1 MKKLTLILLFL
12 LPMAL
17 SAQVVDDFSDGDFT
31 LNPAWSGNTELYVVN
46 SDFQLQTNGNGAG
59 ESYLSLPY
67 NESGDVEWRFWL
79 KQAFAP
85 SANNYTEV
93 FLVADKANLA
103 FANGYVLRFG
113 EAGSNDAIELLRRVY
128 NVSLQIPSYTSICRA
143 TEGAIA
149 SSSQVSV
156 KVKCDA
162 DGNWTIMADYS
173 GGEDY
178 VVEAQATDNSF
189 AKTGYFGIYSKY
201 TASNATKIFFDNLY
215 IGVPIVDV
223 EPPQLLS
230 INVADNSVLELIFD
244 EVLSEE
250 TATNVANY
258 TVDNGIGNPQSA
270 TLQGNEVRLS
280 FANDFASDVSYT
292 LTLQGV
298 TDIYGN
304 AMPPTHKGFWIHL
317 FSSGDVVINEI
328 MADPT
333 PVVGLPEYEYIELYN
348 TTSLPIDLSGCNVT
362 IGGTAHSLDN
372 VTVDAGGYL
381 ILCHN
386 DALSAFSPYAK
397 CVGFGS
403 FSISNTSALITLST
417 VDGEIISQVAFNSS
431 WYKDPNKNDGGYSVE
446 QIDPLGS
453 CLGEINWCASN
464 DPDGGTPGRV
474 NSVDNIIDTT
484 PTVTSVSMVSNNVLQ
499 LRFDQPMDFASLQNA
514 SYKVLENDVVPVQVN
529 ANPNNAT
536 FVELVFG
543 EPFAE
548 GRLFTLSVENLYNC
562 KGVAM
567 LNVELPFGIPSTIN
581 QGDVV
586 INELLFNPIDGGVKY
601 VELYNNTSFTFDV
614 SDLRLGMIKTSFPN
628 PADTTMKTIVAG
640 GQLFTPG
647 SYLLLSTNS
656 VIVGQQ
662 YDCHIDNYV
671 DMASFPSYPISGAT
685 VLLTDKAGNVID
697 RMDYSESLHSP
708 LLKETKGVSL
718 ERVSPDIE
726 SSNADNWHSAAEN
739 VHYGTPGR
747 INSMAQ
753 DVAITDNWVKAVPE
767 VFSPDG
773 DGFDDVCMISY
784 NFDEPGYTMNVYIF
798 NTDGQLVRHLARG
811 AIVGQE
817 GSLPWNGFDDAGGR
831 LPVGIYIVIAEVYDF
846 NGKVRKK
853 KTPVVIMSR

>member
-1 MKKLTLILLFL
+1 MKKLMLILLFL

-17 SAQVVDDFSDGDFT
+17 FAQVVDDFSDGDFT
-31 LNPAWSGNTELYVVN
+31 LNPAWSGTTDLYVVN

-67 NESGDVEWRFWL
+67 SESGDVEWDFWL

-93 FLVADKANLA
+93 YLVADKANLTI
-103 FANGYVLRFG
+103 ANGYVLRFG
-113 EAGSNDAIELLRRVY
+113 EAGSNDAIELLRKVY
-128 NVSLQIPSYTSICRA
+128 STQEPSYTSICRA
-143 TEGAIA
+143 TDGAIA

-162 DGNWTIMADYS
+162 DGNWTLMADYA
-173 GGEDY
+173 GGQNY
-178 VVEAQATDNSF
+178 VVEAQGTDNIF
-189 AKTGYFGIYSKY
+189 GRTGYFGIYSKY

-230 INVADNSVLELIFD
+230 LNVADNSVLELVFD
-244 EVLSEE
+244 EILSEE

-258 TVDNGIGNPQSA
+258 TVDNGIGNPLSA
-270 TLQGNEVRLS
+270 SLQGKEVRLS
-280 FANDFASDVSYT
+280 FANDFANDVNYT

-298 TDIYGN
+298 ADIYGN
-304 AMPPTHKGFWIHL
+304 AMPQTQKGFWIHL
-317 FSSGDVVINEI
+317 FSPGDVVINEI

-372 VTVDAGGYL
+372 VTVEAGGFL

-386 DALSAFSPYAK
+386 DAVSALSPYAT

-417 VDGEIISQVAFNSS
+417 SGGDIISQVAFNSS
-431 WYKDPNKNDGGYSVE
+431 WYHDTNKDDGGYSVE
-446 QIDPLGS
+446 QIDPHGT

-474 NSVDNIIDTT
+474 NSVDNIIDTP
-484 PTVTSVSMVSNNVLQ
+484 PTVTSVSMVSNDVLQ

-514 SYKVLENDVVPVQVN
+514 SYKVLENDVAPVQVN

-543 EPFAE
+543 EPFDE

-567 LNVELPFGIPSTIN
+567 LNAELPFGIPSTIN
-581 QGDVV
+581 QGDIV
-586 INELLFNPIDGGVKY
+586 INELLFDPIDGGVKY

-640 GQLFTPG
+640 GQLFTLG

-697 RMDYSESLHSP
+697 RMDYSEKLHSP

-753 DVAITDNWVKAVPE
+753 DAAITDNWVEAVPE

-798 NTDGQLVRHLARG
+798 NTEGQLVRHLAKG

-831 LPVGIYIVIAEVYDF
+831 LPVGIYIVIAEVNDF
-846 NGKVRKK
+846 YGKVRKK

>member
-12 LPMAL
+12 LPMAM
-17 SAQVVDDFSDGDFT
+17 SSQIVDDFSDGDFM
-31 LNPAWSGNTELYVVN
+31 LNPAWSGTTELYVVN

-67 NESGDVEWRFWL
+67 SESGDVEWDFWL

-93 FLVADKANLA
+93 YLVADKANLTY
-103 FANGYVLRFG
+103 ANGYVLRFG
-113 EAGSNDAIELLRRVY
+113 EAGSNDAIELLRREY
-128 NVSLQIPSYTSICRA
+128 NVLFQLPSYTSICRA
-143 TEGAIA
+143 TDGAIA
-149 SSSQVSV
+149 ASSQVSV

-173 GGEDY
+173 GGQNY
-178 VVEAQATDNSF
+178 VVEAQAADNSF
-189 AKTGYFGIYSKY
+189 ARTGYFGIYSKY

-230 INVADNSVLELIFD
+230 LNVAGSVLELVFD
-244 EVLSEE
+244 EILSEE
-250 TATNVANY
+250 TATSVANY
-258 TVDNGIGNPQSA
+258 TVDNGIGNPLSA
-270 TLQGNEVRLS
+270 TLQGKEVRLS

-298 TDIYGN
+298 ADIYGN
-304 AMPPTHKGFWIHL
+304 AMPLTQRNFLIHL
-317 FSSGDVVINEI
+317 FSLGDVVINEI

-386 DALSAFSPYAK
+386 DAVSALSPYAK
-397 CVGFGS
+397 CVGLSG
-403 FSISNTSALITLST
+403 FSISNTSALITLFT
-417 VDGEIISQVAFNSS
+417 ADGDIISQVAFNSS
-431 WYKDPNKNDGGYSVE
+431 WYHDLNKNDGGYSVE
-446 QIDPLGS
+446 QIDPFSS
-453 CLGEINWCASN
+453 CLGEIDWRASN

-474 NSVDNIIDTT
+474 NSVDNIIDTP
-484 PTVTSVSMVSNNVLQ
+484 PTVASLSMVSSSVLQ
-499 LRFDQPMDFASLQNA
+499 LRFDQPMDFASLQSA

-543 EPFAE
+543 EPFTE

-562 KGVAM
+562 KGIAM
-567 LNVELPFGIPSTIN
+567 LNAELPFGTPSSIN
-581 QGDVV
+581 QGDIV
-586 INELLFNPIDGGVKY
+586 INELLFDPIDGGVKY
-601 VELYNNTSFTFDV
+601 VELYNNTSSIFDV

-640 GQLFTPG
+640 GRLFTPG

-656 VIVGQQ
+656 VVVGQQ

-671 DMASFPSYPISGAT
+671 DMASFPSYPISGST

-718 ERVSPDIE
+718 ERVSPDVE

-753 DVAITDNWVKAVPE
+753 DASITDNWVDAIPE

-798 NTDGQLVRHLARG
+798 NTDGQLVRHLAKG

-831 LPVGIYIVIAEVYDF
+831 LPVGIYIVIAEVNDF
-846 NGKVRKK
+846 YGKVRKK